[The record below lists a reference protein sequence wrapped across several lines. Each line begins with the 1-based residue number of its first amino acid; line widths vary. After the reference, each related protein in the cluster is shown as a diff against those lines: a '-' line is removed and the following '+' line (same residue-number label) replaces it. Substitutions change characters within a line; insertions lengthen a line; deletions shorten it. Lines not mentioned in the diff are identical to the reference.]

1 MAWRH
6 GFLAIHSYLCGDDRF
21 SRVMGYAPGG
31 EPRREWDA
39 AARVVGERPF

>member
-1 MAWRH
+1 
-6 GFLAIHSYLCGDDRF
+6 
-21 SRVMGYAPGG
+21 MGYAPGG